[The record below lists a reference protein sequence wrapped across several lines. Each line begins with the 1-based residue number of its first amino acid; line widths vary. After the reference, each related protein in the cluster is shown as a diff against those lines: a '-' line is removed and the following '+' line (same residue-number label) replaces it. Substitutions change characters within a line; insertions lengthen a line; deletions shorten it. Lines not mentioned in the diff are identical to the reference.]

1 MHPCSSGLRTK
12 SRKICTTDTIGKI
25 VRLAPR
31 GLPTMPRLL
40 IIQATGYRYRGLRV
54 PYKLR
59 KRKLVGAVIP
69 YLAAL
74 APKEWKVTLVD
85 DATEEVDLNA
95 DVDVVAIT
103 IRTVTSLRG
112 YAIADAFRQRGVPV
126 LLGGPHTT
134 FHAEEAAEHAD
145 AVCIGEAEEIFPKML
160 EDAAGGRLQKFYRR
174 TQVASLEGMPTPRWD
189 LLNPDKYV
197 FYRPFVIQYSR
208 GCPYICDFCAERRL
222 NGDYGYRYRP
232 TAEVVEDIKRCGSKH
247 IFFAA
252 SQFAG
257 DTDRAMELMEALIPL
272 RIQWSTLFSAHYC
285 LDMKFLNLAKRSG
298 LLHVNTGIES
308 INQHTLNTMHK
319 SFNRASEY
327 SQMFRMLSERDIS
340 YSLNFVFG
348 SDADDETV
356 FDATLK
362 LLYEHKAQ
370 TAYFN
375 ILVPLRG
382 TPLHQKF
389 KDEGRLIDEENMER
403 WPGLSCHFQPLHFSP
418 EELVRRIAQIR
429 RNFYSMTSAIRR
441 LPLPYKNA
449 HFASWNLHF
458 LQRKVTANL
467 DSMRD
472 FTEF

>member
-1 MHPCSSGLRTK
+1 VSAAIIAHPAGRGSS
-12 SRKICTTDTIGKI
+12 
-25 VRLAPR
+25 
-31 GLPTMPRLL
+31 TMPRLL
-40 IIQATGYRYRGLRV
+40 IIQATGYRYRGLRT

-74 APKEWKVTLVD
+74 APQEWKITLLD
-85 DATEEVDLNA
+85 DATEEVDFNA
-95 DVDVVAIT
+95 KVDMVAIA
-103 IRTVTSLRG
+103 IRTVTSFRG
-112 YAIADAFRQRGVPV
+112 YEIADAFRQRGIPV
-126 LLGGPHTT
+126 LMGGPHTT
-134 FHAEEAAEHAD
+134 FHAEEVGEHAD
-145 AVCIGEAEEIFPKML
+145 AVCIGEAEDVFPKML
-160 EDAAGGRLQKFYRR
+160 EDAAGGRLQKFYRANR
-174 TQVASLEGMPTPRWD
+174 VASLEGMPMPRWD

-208 GCPYICDFCAERRL
+208 GCPYTCDFCAERRL
-222 NGDYGYRYRP
+222 NGDFGYRFRP
-232 TAEVVEDIKRCGSKH
+232 TAEVIEEIKRCGSKH

-257 DTDRAMELMEALIPL
+257 DIERTMEFMEALIPL
-272 RIQWSTLFSAHYC
+272 KIRWSTLFSAHYL
-285 LDMKFLNLAKRSG
+285 LDEKFMNLARRSG

-308 INQHTLNTMHK
+308 INQDTLKTMHK

-327 SQMFRMLSERDIS
+327 SQMIRNLNARDIS

-348 SDADDETV
+348 SDSDDETV
-356 FDATLK
+356 FGATLN
-362 LLYEHKAQ
+362 LLHECKAQ

-382 TPLHQKF
+382 TPLHQRF

-403 WPGLSCHFQPLHFSP
+403 WPGLSCHFRPLRFSP
-418 EELVRRIAQIR
+418 EELVRRVTKIR
-429 RNFYSMTSAIRR
+429 RDFYSMGSAFRR
-441 LPLPYKNA
+441 LPVPYKNA

-458 LQRKVTANL
+458 LQRKVVSHI